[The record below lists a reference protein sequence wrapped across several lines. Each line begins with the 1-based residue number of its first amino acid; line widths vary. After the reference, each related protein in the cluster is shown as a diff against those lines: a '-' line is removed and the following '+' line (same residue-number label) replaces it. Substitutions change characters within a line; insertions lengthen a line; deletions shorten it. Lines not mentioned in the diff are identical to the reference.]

1 MFCKNSLLAAY
12 WQNLIQQVNMDPSV
26 LAAQKARKMLLM
38 GTKKN
43 PHIITGS

>member
-12 WQNLIQQVNMDPSV
+12 WQNLIQQVNMGPLV
-26 LAAQKARKMLLM
+26 LAAQKARKTLLM

-43 PHIITGS
+43 LHIITSS